1 MKKKTLQFLMGIT
14 MTATLF
20 AGAVPAMAEES
31 LAVETEL
38 TTEAITEQSGIEVT
52 DTAEE
57 ATEAVAEEETET
69 EASDFIEGS
78 ALLSDYD
85 YKAGELTEESWKSEF
100 LDMQYEPGDSITMD
114 VEDNEKLKEY
124 HLRNGEDKQ
133 ISNNEMIAKDEDDGY
148 VQIMVIV
155 NPNDESEEDVLGR
168 FAEEESLELVSKAKE
183 MEIAGKTFSTCTGIK
198 DKERFL
204 VGVSTD
210 MDNLAIAI
218 KVKYKNS
225 DARDIILDGFS
236 TISAP
241 ETEEEETEAETE
253 PASEAVSEGDET
265 EAETEEGVTRRP
277 SNFDISEI
285 ITEARTEAE
294 SH

>member
-57 ATEAVAEEETET
+57 TTEAVAEEETET

-85 YKAGELTEESWKSEF
+85 YKAGELTEKSWKSEF

-155 NPNDESEEDVLGR
+155 NPNDESEEDILGR

-236 TISAP
+236 TISASKP
-241 ETEEEETEAETE
+241 KKRRQRLR
-253 PASEAVSEGDET
+253 PNLRSEAVSEGDET